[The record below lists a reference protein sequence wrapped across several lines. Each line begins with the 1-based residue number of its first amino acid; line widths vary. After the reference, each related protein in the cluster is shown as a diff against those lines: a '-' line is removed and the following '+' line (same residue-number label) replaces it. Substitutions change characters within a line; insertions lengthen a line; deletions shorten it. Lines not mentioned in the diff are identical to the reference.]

1 MPEVRQP
8 TKATLDRYGLTVAD
22 WRRILWRQK
31 GGCGVCGRVPESGV
45 LHIEHEHVRGFKSMS
60 AEQKKKY
67 VRGLADYRC
76 NAVWLRRGATPA
88 LLRAA
93 AAYLER
99 YERRKK

>member
-1 MPEVRQP
+1 
-8 TKATLDRYGLTVAD
+8 
-22 WRRILWRQK
+22 
-31 GGCGVCGRVPESGV
+31 
-45 LHIEHEHVRGFKSMS
+45 MS